1 MHFPLYQQ
9 PLLEQLLLA
18 EKGEKQ
24 IELLSPM
31 YPIVPKKTEKIIFVD
46 SWSEK
51 MKNREQKISMAL

>member
-18 EKGEKQ
+18 EKGKKQ

-31 YPIVPKKTEKIIFVD
+31 CPIVPKKTEKMIFVD

-51 MKNREQKISMAL
+51 MKNRRFLWPNK